1 MFLEAQPHLALS
13 TRLNYS
19 KALAA
24 TATRLGIDHPLL
36 SLYASAQLAAGGG
49 MATRQAQA
57 AEWHQV
63 EALIEIALPS
73 QPRLALALFIAWK
86 SCSRWGDI
94 ALLTQTSF
102 LFVTP
107 QRWCIE
113 WPATIK
119 HRRPGQ
125 DTVSGWV
132 VLEETPSSTSAPMLS
147 RLTPLL
153 LAFVR
158 SPQPAPNAHRLLSP
172 LSTEHLNKWLKQRH
186 LASLRKLS
194 AHSFK
199 RGSYGV
205 LIAAAA
211 ANRVDMRKIAL
222 VAKHKD
228 KLHDFPQCSL
238 RYAPNKVDLALALGT
253 QEATRWL

>member
-1 MFLEAQPHLALS
+1 V
-13 TRLNYS
+13 
-19 KALAA
+19 
-24 TATRLGIDHPLL
+24 
-36 SLYASAQLAAGGG
+36 
-49 MATRQAQA
+49 
-57 AEWHQV
+57 EWHQV
-63 EALIEIALPS
+63 EALIAIALPS

-94 ALLTQTSF
+94 ALLAQPSF
-102 LFVTP
+102 LSVTP
-107 QRWCIE
+107 RRWCIE

-132 VLEETPSSTSAPMLS
+132 VLEETPLSTSAPMMS

-153 LAFVR
+153 QQFLR
-158 SPQPAPNAHRLLSP
+158 SSTPSPNQHLLLSP
-172 LSTEHLNKWLKQRH
+172 MSTEQLNKWLKQQQQ
-186 LASLRKLS
+186 AALRKLS

-205 LIAAAA
+205 LISAAA

-222 VAKHKD
+222 LAKHKD
-228 KLHDFPQCSL
+228 KLHDYPQCSL
-238 RYAPNKVDLALALGT
+238 RYAPNKVELALALGT
-253 QEATRWL
+253 QEVTRWL